1 MRRYILQHTLLLLEL
16 EVILTVNVGE
26 TPLAGDDDLLAT
38 GELVTGTTESLLDDG
53 GVLVLG
59 TDRKD
64 DLANVDTGDG
74 TVRLAPGTT
83 HTSLESR
90 ERVAVRRELYKRK
103 TPRERNV
110 PIGSGTRQHL
120 VDTEDV
126 EGVDTDPHVEGILS
140 RGLGDILVGA
150 NTSCF
155 EGFG

>member
-1 MRRYILQHTLLLLEL
+1 MRRRYILQHTLLLLEL

-83 HTSLESR
+83 HTGLQTVMAGLSAKFADE
-90 ERVAVRRELYKRK
+90 
-103 TPRERNV
+103 
-110 PIGSGTRQHL
+110 
-120 VDTEDV
+120 ED
-126 EGVDTDPHVEGILS
+126 
-140 RGLGDILVGA
+140 
-150 NTSCF
+150 C
-155 EGFG
+155 

>member
-16 EVILTVNVGE
+16 EIILTVNVGE

-90 ERVAVRRELYKRK
+90 ERVAVRRELYKR
-103 TPRERNV
+103 
-110 PIGSGTRQHL
+110 
-120 VDTEDV
+120 
-126 EGVDTDPHVEGILS
+126 
-140 RGLGDILVGA
+140 
-150 NTSCF
+150 
-155 EGFG
+155 

>member
-1 MRRYILQHTLLLLEL
+1 MTQGNVLQDTLLLLEL
-16 EVILTVNVGE
+16 DVILTVDVGE
-26 TPLAGDDDLLAT
+26 APLARDDDLLAT

-90 ERVAVRRELYKRK
+90 
-103 TPRERNV
+103 
-110 PIGSGTRQHL
+110 
-120 VDTEDV
+120 
-126 EGVDTDPHVEGILS
+126 
-140 RGLGDILVGA
+140 
-150 NTSCF
+150 
-155 EGFG
+155 

>member
-1 MRRYILQHTLLLLEL
+1 MRRRYILQHTLLLLEL

-90 ERVAVRRELYKRK
+90 ERVAVRRELYKR
-103 TPRERNV
+103 
-110 PIGSGTRQHL
+110 
-120 VDTEDV
+120 
-126 EGVDTDPHVEGILS
+126 
-140 RGLGDILVGA
+140 
-150 NTSCF
+150 
-155 EGFG
+155 

>member
-1 MRRYILQHTLLLLEL
+1 MDILQHTLLLLQL
-16 EVILTVNVGE
+16 DVVFSVNVRE
-26 TPLAGDDDLLAT
+26 SPLARDDDLLAT

-90 ERVAVRRELYKRK
+90 ERVAVRRELYKR
-103 TPRERNV
+103 
-110 PIGSGTRQHL
+110 
-120 VDTEDV
+120 
-126 EGVDTDPHVEGILS
+126 
-140 RGLGDILVGA
+140 
-150 NTSCF
+150 
-155 EGFG
+155 